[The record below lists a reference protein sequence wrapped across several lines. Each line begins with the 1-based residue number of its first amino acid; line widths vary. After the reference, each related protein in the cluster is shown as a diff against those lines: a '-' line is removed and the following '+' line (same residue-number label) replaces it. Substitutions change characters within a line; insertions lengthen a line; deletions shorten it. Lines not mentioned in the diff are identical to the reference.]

1 MSIRFGAFTLDPS
14 SRQLLRGE
22 EVIHLSPKGFQLL
35 TLLIERRPTAV
46 AKSDLQEAIWPATF
60 VTESNLASLIAE
72 LRTALADDPRKPQFI
87 RTLYGFGYA
96 FSGEASEMDAP
107 SAPPVISH
115 RRMRLAV
122 LSATICL
129 ASLAMKSSH
138 PDASAPR
145 HVIDSI
151 AILPFKVSSS
161 LAADEYLGLGIADV
175 ITTRLSNVREMS
187 VRPTSSVARYGNK
200 GQDPLSAGERLG
212 VDAVLDGTVRR
223 SGNRIR
229 VSVQLFTIRDSR
241 PVWGHT
247 FDENFTET
255 FKLEDAIAGSV
266 ASALELKLTRAESR
280 LLAKR
285 NTEDSDAYR
294 SYVIGR
300 YQLVKTP
307 DTGWKESIPY
317 FEAAIRQD
325 PSYALAYA
333 GLANAYIKQA
343 IFNDSVPSALWQKAA
358 DAAQR
363 ALALDDELSEAHD
376 MIAVVHMTNDWN
388 WRGAEEDFKRA
399 ISLNPSNSLAH
410 RHYAML
416 LESTARFDEAV
427 IERKRAIDL
436 DPLSPAVNRELA
448 FTYYLGRRYDDAIR
462 QQRLVLAMDPNFLGA
477 LIGMGQPL
485 VAQQRFDEAIASYT
499 KALAIDPQSLPAK
512 VWLARAEALAGRH
525 EDARRMLAELEVRA
539 KSKYIPPYHLATIY
553 LALGQ
558 KEEALNQLEIAADQH
573 SMNVLRVAAEPA
585 FDAVRSDRRY
595 IALVHRI
602 GLD

>member
-1 MSIRFGAFTLDPS
+1 MSIRFGAFTLDLS
-14 SRQLLRGE
+14 SRQLLKGD
-22 EVIHLSPKGFQLL
+22 EVLHLSPKGFQLL

-60 VTESNLASLIAE
+60 VTESNLATLIAE
-72 LRTALADDPRKPQFI
+72 LRTALGDDPRKPQFI

-96 FSGEASEMDAP
+96 FSGQASEVDAP
-107 SAPPVISH
+107 SAPPVTSH
-115 RRMRLAV
+115 RPMRLAV
-122 LSATICL
+122 LSAAICL
-129 ASLAMKSSH
+129 ASLSMKSSH
-138 PDASAPR
+138 PDVSAPR
-145 HVIDSI
+145 HVVDSI

-161 LAADEYLGLGIADV
+161 LAADEYLGVGIADV

-187 VRPTSSVARYGNK
+187 VRPTSAVARFGNK

-229 VSVQLFTIRDSR
+229 VSVQLFTVRNSR
-241 PVWGHT
+241 SVWGHT

-266 ASALELKLTRAESR
+266 ASALQLKLTRAESR

-300 YQLVKTP
+300 YQLTKTP

-333 GLANAYIKQA
+333 GLANAYTKQA
-343 IFNDSVPSALWQKAA
+343 IFNDSAPSALWQKAS
-358 DAAQR
+358 DAAQQ

-376 MIAVVHMTNDWN
+376 MMGVVHMDSAWN
-388 WRGAEEDFKRA
+388 WRAAEEEFKRA
-399 ISLNPSNSLAH
+399 IDLNPSNGLAH

-416 LESTARFDEAV
+416 LESTARFDDAV
-427 IERKRAIDL
+427 VERKRAIEL

-448 FTYYLGRRYDDAIR
+448 FTYYLSRRYDDAIR

-477 LIGMGQPL
+477 LIGIGQPL
-485 VAQQRFDEAIASYT
+485 VAQERFDEAITSYT
-499 KALAIDPQSLPAK
+499 KALAIDPQSLAAK
-512 VWLARAEALAGRH
+512 GWLARANARAGH
-525 EDARRMLAELEVRA
+525 DEEARRLLSELEARA
-539 KSKYIPPYHLATIY
+539 KSKYVSPYYLAAIY
-553 LALGQ
+553 LALGR
-558 KEEALNQLEIAADQH
+558 KDDALNQLDIAADQH
-573 SMNVLRVAAEPA
+573 SNNVLRVAVEPA
-585 FDAVRSDRRY
+585 FDSVRSHPRY

-602 GLD
+602 GLN